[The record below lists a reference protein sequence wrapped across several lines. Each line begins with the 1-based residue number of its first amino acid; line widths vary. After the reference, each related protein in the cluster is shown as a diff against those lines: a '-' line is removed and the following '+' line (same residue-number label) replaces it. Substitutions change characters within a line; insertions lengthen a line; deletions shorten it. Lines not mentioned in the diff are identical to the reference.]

1 MFRRITRIALAVLTL
16 VLAVTAVSPAIS
28 SAAQN
33 QGGGTGNSDYCS
45 TLLSRLKRYHD
56 IATDPREPK
65 AVRDFY
71 KARAEVLLITARDAG
86 CSWAPAALA
95 GTTISADTTRALSAA
110 PAPGACDAGCRQKR
124 TRFTRLSPARGS
136 RPVALRR
143 AAAPGGGTSV
153 PQPQS
158 TVSALKAHP
167 TGNTQQDEYCSGVA
181 KLIAEAEAEGDAAL
195 LRGDRAEA
203 DAWYALADY
212 FLDQSTQN
220 GCRFVFAL
228 KASAVVDASQQ
239 VVASKN

>member
-1 MFRRITRIALAVLTL
+1 MLRRTTRIALAVLAL
-16 VLAVTAVSPAIS
+16 VLAVTAVAPALS

-33 QGGGTGNSDYCS
+33 QGGGTSTSDYCS

-56 IATDPREPK
+56 IATNPREPK

-71 KARAEVLLITARDAG
+71 QARAEVLLITARNAG

-95 GTTISADTTRALSAA
+95 GTTISADTSGALSAA
-110 PAPGACDAGCRQKR
+110 RAPGSCDAGCRQKR
-124 TRFTRLSPARGS
+124 SRFAGLSPARGF

-153 PQPQS
+153 PQPQNA
-158 TVSALKAHP
+158 VSALKAHP
-167 TGNTQQDEYCSGVA
+167 TGNRQQDEYCSAVA
-181 KLIAEAEAEGDAAL
+181 KLIADADAEGDAAL
-195 LRGDRAEA
+195 IRGDQAEA

-228 KASAVVDASQQ
+228 KSSAVVDASQQ
-239 VVASKN
+239 VVASRN